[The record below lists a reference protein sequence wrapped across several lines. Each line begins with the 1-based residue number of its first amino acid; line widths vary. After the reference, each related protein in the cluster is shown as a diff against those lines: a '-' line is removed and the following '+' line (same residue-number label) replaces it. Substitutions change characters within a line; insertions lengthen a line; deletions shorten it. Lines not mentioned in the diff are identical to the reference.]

1 VTVAVDDGTESS
13 IELDGP
19 GLYELAAHPVH
30 GMHEVRIAIDGPIR
44 VWSVSF
50 APGAVG

>member
-1 VTVAVDDGTESS
+1 MDGGAESS

-19 GLYELAAHPVH
+19 GLYELAAHRAH
-30 GMHEVRIAIDGPIR
+30 GMHAVRIELGGPIR

-50 APGAVG
+50 APGAAG